1 MFDNVFRKKDVAD
14 FLIWKEWAHH
24 YVIITHISPDGD
36 AVGSSLAL
44 YHYLKGVG
52 KDITLIVPDQIPDF
66 LSWMPGACDIMVFE
80 DNPDKASETI
90 EKADVICCMDFNT
103 SRRVGKASASLL
115 FSRAKKIMLDHHPY
129 PDSFCNIVLS
139 RPNISS
145 TSELVFH
152 FLCALGEFPNITK
165 KMAECIYTGMM
176 TDTGGFIY
184 NSNQAPIYFIIGQL
198 IEKGIDKDE
207 LYRKVYNNYSEGRF
221 RMMGY
226 VLMEKME
233 VRPGSSTSII
243 TLTTEEMG
251 KFKYHKGD
259 TEGLV
264 NIPLQISGIRFSVF
278 LREDF
283 RDNLIKISLRS
294 IGEVPCNKFASDYFN
309 GGGILTHRVE
319 SSRGQ

>member
-1 MFDNVFRKKDVAD
+1 MN
-14 FLIWKEWAHH
+14 L
-24 YVIITHISPDGD
+24 
-36 AVGSSLAL
+36 
-44 YHYLKGVG
+44 
-52 KDITLIVPDQIPDF
+52 
-66 LSWMPGACDIMVFE
+66 
-80 DNPDKASETI
+80 
-90 EKADVICCMDFNT
+90 
-103 SRRVGKASASLL
+103 
-115 FSRAKKIMLDHHPY
+115 HHPY

-251 KFKYHKGD
+251 DRK
-259 TEGLV
+259 
-264 NIPLQISGIRFSVF
+264 SV
-278 LREDF
+278 
-283 RDNLIKISLRS
+283 
-294 IGEVPCNKFASDYFN
+294 V
-309 GGGILTHRVE
+309 
-319 SSRGQ
+319 